1 MWMLAVKSLIIKLQP
16 IYPHRTELQ
25 EENTGESCIL
35 LVMGN
40 RIDGYGWM
48 VGQDQEEHMGRG
60 WSKRVREDYGE
71 EQLILRTI

>member
-1 MWMLAVKSLIIKLQP
+1 
-16 IYPHRTELQ
+16 
-25 EENTGESCIL
+25 
-35 LVMGN
+35 MGN

-60 WSKRVREDYGE
+60 GSKRVREVYGE